1 METGHWVL
9 PQRILVKENAI
20 SDTQFNLA
28 LAQEAVSA
36 VVPDREYL
44 IWRERRITYGQLTE
58 RSRRLACYLHERGLG
73 VHAERDQLAGH
84 ESGQDHIALYMR
96 NCNEFIEAMLGAFKS
111 RTVPVNVN
119 YRYVADELRYLL
131 QDARARAV
139 IYHADFAPQ
148 LEQVRDAL
156 PKDVV
161 LIQVADDSGN
171 ELLTGAVDFEAALAQ
186 GSPELPVAVTPDDL
200 HIIYTGGTTGMP
212 KAVLWRQHDIFLS
225 AMGGQLPGT
234 WEPVRDYDE
243 LVQRAL
249 TTPPMRVM
257 LLPPLMH
264 GAAQWGAFTQINLG
278 GTILLPGDNTR
289 MDAEDVLS
297 VAEREQASTM
307 AIIGDAMAR
316 PLIAELERKSYEL
329 KSLFLIGSGSVALGP
344 ANKQRLHELLPDILI
359 LDGMG
364 SSETGPQATYVS
376 TRDSVATG
384 TFNVGPGAKVV
395 SKDLGSLL
403 EPGSDVIGWLA
414 QTGLVPLGY
423 LGDPDKTARTFPVID
438 GVRYA
443 VPGDRARLRE
453 DGSVQVLGRDS
464 VTINSGGEKVFA
476 EEVEAAVTS
485 HPAIADVVVT
495 GRPSGRWGQEVVALV
510 QLVEGVDLDE
520 AALAGHAA
528 QTLAR
533 YKLPKAW
540 IQVAEVRRSPV
551 GKADYRWASSVAVQ
565 EVTS

>member
-1 METGHWVL
+1 
-9 PQRILVKENAI
+9 VKDNAMT
-20 SDTQFNLA
+20 DTQFNLA
-28 LAQEAVSA
+28 LAQEAVGA
-36 VVPDREYL
+36 GVPEREYL
-44 IWRERRITYGQLTE
+44 IWRDRRFTYRQLTE
-58 RSRRLACYLHERGLG
+58 RSRRLASYLYERGLG

-84 ESGQDHIALYMR
+84 ESGQDHVALYMR

-119 YRYVADELRYLL
+119 YRYVADELSYLFR
-131 QDARARAV
+131 DARARAV
-139 IYHADFAPQ
+139 IYHAEFAPQ
-148 LEQVRDAL
+148 LAKVRDSL
-156 PKDVV
+156 PEGVV

-171 ELLTGAVDFEAALAQ
+171 ELLSGAVDFEVALAQ
-186 GSPELPVAVTPDDL
+186 GSPELPAAVTPDDL

-234 WEPVRDYDE
+234 WEPVQNYEE

-278 GTILLPGDNTR
+278 GTILLPDDNTR
-289 MDAEDVLS
+289 MDAAGVLS
-297 VAEREQASTM
+297 VAEREKASTM

-316 PLIAELERKSYEL
+316 PLIAELERTSYDL
-329 KSLFLIGSGSVALGP
+329 SSLFLVGSGSVSLTS
-344 ANKQRLHELLPDILI
+344 ANKQRLHELLPNVLI

-376 TRDSVATG
+376 TKDSVSTG
-384 TFNVGPGAKVV
+384 TFTVGPGAKMV
-395 SKDLGSLL
+395 SENLGALL
-403 EPGSDVIGWLA
+403 EPGSGVIGWLA
-414 QTGLVPLGY
+414 QTGHVPLGY
-423 LGDPDKTARTFPVID
+423 LGDSEKTMRTFPIID

-443 VPGDRARLRE
+443 VPGDRARLLD

-464 VTINSGGEKVFA
+464 VTINSGGEKIFA
-476 EEVEAAVTS
+476 EEVEAAVMS
-485 HPAIADVVVT
+485 HGTVADVIVT
-495 GRPSGRWGQEVVALV
+495 GRPSERWGQEVVAVV
-510 QLVEGVDLDE
+510 QLVEGADLDD
-520 AALAGHAA
+520 AALTRHAEE
-528 QTLAR
+528 TLAR

-540 IQVAEVRRSPV
+540 IEVSEVRRSPV
-551 GKADYRWASSVAVQ
+551 GKPDYRWASSLAAQ
-565 EVTS
+565 EVKS